1 MGFFDPFNPIRRQF
15 RSVIQWENPG
25 EDELFR
31 KWSDDGDEIKNASKL
46 IANPGQGCIFV
57 YEGKIRNVL
66 DREGMIELS
75 TGNIP
80 FWTTLTKSMQAFESE
95 HKVGIHFFRKTRILN
110 QKWGTASPIKYEDP
124 EFRFPVALKAFGN
137 FSCQIMEPEKFFL
150 SVVGARDLYTVSDLR
165 EALLSLLVP
174 VIGEYLAEKKL
185 AYIDVDA
192 RRHEIAAGVLQRL
205 GPDFAKLGF
214 TIEDFRIEGTDFD
227 EGTKQRIGGLSDK
240 LADRTAA
247 DRLGISYGELQKL
260 MALRDAARNEG
271 GAAGVLVGAGTG
283 AGLAGRIAPDTVN
296 AGSAGALSGEAGE
309 GAMSRLRKLKGLLDE
324 KLISEAEFTAK
335 KQEILKDI

>member
-1 MGFFDPFNPIRRQF
+1 MGFFDPIRRQL
-15 RSVIQWENPG
+15 RSVIEWDNPG

-31 KWSDDGDEIKNASKL
+31 KWSGNGDEIKNASKL

-66 DREGMIELS
+66 DREGMVELD
-75 TGNIP
+75 TDNIP

-95 HKVGIHFFRKTRILN
+95 HKAGVYFFRKTRILN

-150 SVVGARDLYTVSDLR
+150 SVVGARDGYAVSDLR

-174 VIGEYLAEKKL
+174 VIGGYLAEKKL
-185 AYIDVDA
+185 SYIDVDSHRDA
-192 RRHEIAAGVLQRL
+192 IAAGVIARM
-205 GPDFAKLGF
+205 GPEFAKLGF
-214 TIEDFRIEGTDFD
+214 AIADFRIEGTDFD
-227 EGTKQRIGGLSDK
+227 EGTKQRIGLLSDK
-240 LADRTAA
+240 LADRSAA
-247 DRLGISYGELQKL
+247 ERLGISYGELQKL

-271 GAAGVLVGAGTG
+271 GAAGLLLGAGAGNALGGMLPGMANGGPG
-283 AGLAGRIAPDTVN
+283 ASQDGPE
-296 AGSAGALSGEAGE
+296 GAL
-309 GAMSRLRKLKGLLDE
+309 SRLRKLKSMVDE
-324 KLISEAEFTAK
+324 KLISDAEFLAK
-335 KQEILKDI
+335 KTEILKDA

>member
-1 MGFFDPFNPIRRQF
+1 MGLFDPIRRQL

-66 DREGMIELS
+66 DREGMIELD
-75 TGNIP
+75 TANIP
-80 FWTTLTKSMQAFESE
+80 FWTTLTSAMQAFESG
-95 HKVGIHFFRKTRILN
+95 HKTGIYFFRKTRILN

-124 EFRFPVALKAFGN
+124 EFRFPVALKAYGN
-137 FSCQIMEPEKFFL
+137 FSCQIMEPAQFFL
-150 SVVGARDLYTVSDLR
+150 NVVGAQDLYSVADLR
-165 EALLSLLVP
+165 EALLSRLVP
-174 VIGEYLAEKKL
+174 VIGELLAEKKL
-185 AYIDVDA
+185 AYIDIDSK
-192 RRHEIAAGVLQRL
+192 RQGIAAGALERL
-205 GPDFAKLGF
+205 APDFAKLGF
-214 TIEDFRIEGTDFD
+214 AIMDFRIEGTDFD
-227 EGTKQRIGGLSDK
+227 EGTKQRIGQISDK

-247 DRLGISYGELQKL
+247 DRLGITYAELQRL

-271 GAAGVLVGAGTG
+271 GAAGVLLGAGAG
-283 AGLAGRIAPDTVN
+283 AGLERMMAPGAETRG
-296 AGSAGALSGEAGE
+296 AASEAPEGALS
-309 GAMSRLRKLKGLLDE
+309 RLRRLKGMHDE
-324 KLISEAEFTAK
+324 KLISEAEFNAK